1 MAENSKI
8 EWTDHTFN
16 PWRGCTHRVL
26 PDGTPHPGCEHC
38 YAETMSKRNPSTLG
52 VWGEG
57 GVRVMAAAQQWRAV
71 EKWNREAGEL
81 GRIDRVFCA
90 SLADV
95 FEDWPRGMN
104 FADGSVAWWRSDR
117 GVCTAGQTTVSHVRD
132 ERLATMDDARRDLFK
147 LIDATPHLFWL
158 LLTKRPENVRRM
170 WCSHVNT
177 DGRPPSML
185 RRENVAIGTSI
196 SDQATADELVPQLL
210 VCRDLAPVLFLSVEP
225 LVGPVDLKP
234 RPRRDMCLLEHPHD
248 GPCQTQGIDWV
259 IVGGESGNKPDIRP
273 MHGQWPRD
281 IRDQCVAAGVPFF
294 FKQWGEWL
302 PISDAPIEVMQ
313 AANRYK
319 QTGLL
324 RSGASGDQ
332 VTKELCD
339 AQDDLPE
346 LCYRVGK
353 HAAGRLLDERE
364 WNELP
369 AALAVAEAA
378 R

>member
-1 MAENSKI
+1 MSDRTAI
-8 EWTDHTFN
+8 EWTATVN
-16 PWRGCTHRVL
+16 
-26 PDGTPHPGCEHC
+26 
-38 YAETMSKRNPSTLG
+38 
-52 VWGEG
+52 
-57 GVRVMAAAQQWRAV
+57 
-71 EKWNREAGEL
+71 
-81 GRIDRVFCA
+81 
-90 SLADV
+90 
-95 FEDWPRGMN
+95 
-104 FADGSVAWWRSDR
+104 ADGSVTP
-117 GVCTAGQTTVSHVRD
+117 G
-132 ERLATMDDARRDLFK
+132 ATWNPIKARRKDTGKVGWHCERVSPACAHCYAAAMNRRNLKVGTGLDYTRTSRDLVDIFIDEKALLAPLKWKRGRKVFVCSMTDLFAEFVPFE
-147 LIDATPHLFWL
+147 LVDRVFAVMALASRHAFQV
-158 LLTKRPENVRRM
+158 LTKRPDRMAEYMNESKIGRAGFVEGRAKAIARDVCKIMDGVYLKWPLENV
-170 WCSHVNT
+170 WLGCTCESQ
-177 DGRPPSML
+177 
-185 RRENVAIGTSI
+185 EW
-196 SDQATADELVPQLL
+196 ADKRIPHLL
-210 VCRDLAPVLFLSVEP
+210 KCPAAVRFLSVEP
-225 LVGPVDLKP
+225 MLGPVLVGEYLGSV
-234 RPRRDMCLLEHPHD
+234 LEDSAGIDNRGWPLD
-248 GPCQTQGIDWV
+248 GIDWV
-259 IVGGESGNKPDIRP
+259 IAGGESGRNARP
-273 MHGQWPRD
+273 MHPDWARSL
-281 IRDQCVAAGVPFF
+281 RDQCERAGVPFF